1 MYVCVNVPLLPAD
14 VLVQK
19 VQKVFLPQH
28 TGFKVLLPGD
38 VIHRELHTSDEPLQW
53 QHLHLKEKDS
63 GMEQNNN
70 EIGAQ
75 QLEWKQ
81 RIGIELEQNW
91 NDGMESEYWS
101 IGMELEWNYW

>member
-1 MYVCVNVPLLPAD
+1 MCVCVSSCMCVCVNKQLLPAD

-19 VQKVFLPQH
+19 VQKVLLPQH

-63 GMEQNNN
+63 GMEQNKN

-75 QLEWKQ
+75 PLEWKQ
-81 RIGIELEQNW
+81 RIGMELEQDW
-91 NDGMESEYWS
+91 NGGKESEY
-101 IGMELEWNYW
+101 

>member
-19 VQKVFLPQH
+19 MQKVFLPQH

-38 VIHRELHTSDEPLQW
+38 VIHRELHTPDEPLQW

-63 GMEQNNN
+63 GMEQNKN
-70 EIGAQ
+70 EIGARP
-75 QLEWKQ
+75 LEWKH
-81 RIGIELEQNW
+81 R
-91 NDGMESEYWS
+91 
-101 IGMELEWNYW
+101 IGMELERIGMVE